1 MGSRKP
7 KSSKRKS
14 SKALQSKRSRKNKS
28 KKKPSRHDHSNL
40 SYSDDDSV
48 SSVSSYSSSS
58 EEDYRSRKGRS
69 RSRADVK
76 NKKKRAER
84 RVSSDRGS
92 SEDSVPLRKR
102 KRSKRKHNSEYKR
115 KSLKKRRKDASI
127 SSATSDSL
135 SCSSCR
141 YGHSGSSEDSE
152 YESLRVRSRKKI
164 RDKRDSDK
172 PKIGARRSRSRSKSV
187 SSPPG
192 EDRFNFHSD
201 SQKGEERECENNVR
215 RRLRSVITVVQ
226 HPQEDEENQV
236 ARDRE
241 EDISENN
248 DSDNGS
254 TINKLAYHSDVLSD
268 KSRLVEDTTVQESS
282 GSDDL
287 ELILRQKALENLK
300 KFRGKVQTEGSKDVH
315 LTGESSRHGLSRE
328 VLHPTMVE
336 SENATEEY
344 KKVESGVT
352 KQSHIQQSDSSGI
365 SKSVNEDGGI
375 NEPIVDESKPGLQ
388 AMQDESLH
396 SYSTLEQASPKANPL
411 NCKSSAGKIL
421 APSCQP
427 LTHGSSDTLEMEAIN
442 AKNSAKAE
450 PTSSIR
456 PVEDQRSEDPQAEP
470 TSSIRPVEDQSSKG
484 QQAEANDS
492 SHFQQKTMSV
502 MRSGEMVQV
511 SYKVYIPKRAP
522 ALSRRQLKR

>member
-14 SKALQSKRSRKNKS
+14 SKALQSKRSRRNKS
-28 KKKPSRHDHSNL
+28 KKKPSRHDHSDL

-76 NKKKRAER
+76 SKKKRAER

-92 SEDSVPLRKR
+92 SEDSVPTRKR
-102 KRSKRKHNSEYKR
+102 KRSRRKHNSEYKR
-115 KSLKKRRKDASI
+115 KSQKKRRRDASI

-135 SCSSCR
+135 SCSSC
-141 YGHSGSSEDSE
+141 DSE

-172 PKIGARRSRSRSKSV
+172 HKIGARRSRSKSRSKSV
-187 SSPPG
+187 SSPPS

-201 SQKGEERECENNVR
+201 SQKGEEHECENNVR

-254 TINKLAYHSDVLSD
+254 TINKLAYHSDILSD
-268 KSRLVEDTTVQESS
+268 KSRLVEDTPVQESS

-300 KFRGKVQTEGSKDVH
+300 KFRGMVQTEGSKDVH

-328 VLHPTMVE
+328 VLHPTLVE

-365 SKSVNEDGGI
+365 SKSVNGDGGI

-396 SYSTLEQASPKANPL
+396 SYSTLEQASPKANPD
-411 NCKSSAGKIL
+411 CKSSAGKIL

-427 LTHGSSDTLEMEAIN
+427 LTH
-442 AKNSAKAE
+442 NSAKAE

-456 PVEDQRSEDPQAEP
+456 PVEDQRSENQQAEPTSSVRPVEDQRSEDQQAEP
-470 TSSIRPVEDQSSKG
+470 TSSIRAVEDQSSKG